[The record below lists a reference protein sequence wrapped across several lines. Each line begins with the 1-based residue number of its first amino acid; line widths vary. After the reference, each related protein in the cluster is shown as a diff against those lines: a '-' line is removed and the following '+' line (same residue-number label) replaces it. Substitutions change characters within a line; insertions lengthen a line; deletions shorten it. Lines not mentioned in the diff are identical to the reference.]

1 MVTYKPIKFDEFEDL
16 HCVKVHDCTMCLK
29 NDNQY
34 FHSSISPGNITLL
47 NTMSVNNTLTVVE
60 DYEYEVD
67 PELVAAVEYNQ
78 QTIENMTQDIE
89 DFAVTLDTDQVVD
102 GKKALKENNSL
113 DMSPN
118 QLQCVDK

>member
-1 MVTYKPIKFDEFEDL
+1 
-16 HCVKVHDCTMCLK
+16 
-29 NDNQY
+29 
-34 FHSSISPGNITLL
+34 
-47 NTMSVNNTLTVVE
+47 MSVNNTLTVVE

-118 QLQCVDK
+118 QLQFDDK